1 MSAPT
6 TKARNNIS
14 RGETIA
20 LRDLK
25 DDDKIIIKAAD
36 KAGATVIMDKTFYKD
51 KIMELLTDHE
61 NYVELES
68 NQDRT
73 IMKNINCLIK
83 KYQNEL
89 TKKESD

>member
-1 MSAPT
+1 
-6 TKARNNIS
+6 
-14 RGETIA
+14 
-20 LRDLK
+20 
-25 DDDKIIIKAAD
+25 
-36 KAGATVIMDKTFYKD
+36 
-51 KIMELLTDHE
+51 MELLTDHE

-89 TKKESD
+89 TKKGIGLHSKFYVQNIKFLWPTQDSQINQYYNSHQRTKRGLHKTTTTSRP

>member
-1 MSAPT
+1 
-6 TKARNNIS
+6 
-14 RGETIA
+14 
-20 LRDLK
+20 
-25 DDDKIIIKAAD
+25 
-36 KAGATVIMDKTFYKD
+36 
-51 KIMELLTDHE
+51 MELLTDHE

-89 TKKESD
+89 TKKNRITFKILRTKHQIFMAYPKFTNQPVLQQLSKN